1 MDLAPGKFDILGA
14 TFQRAFGKN
23 TTFFVRGVEGTE
35 TAAVNRLSFF
45 VGHGV
50 ENFCW
55 EDRVP
60 RCVDIEQKKVG
71 TKRLSSNDEVPV

>member
-1 MDLAPGKFDILGA
+1 MDLSPGKFDILGA
-14 TFQRAFGKN
+14 TFQRAFRKN
-23 TTFFVRGVEGTE
+23 TTFSVRVVEGTE
-35 TAAVNRLSFF
+35 TAAVNWLSFF
-45 VGHGV
+45 IGHIA

-60 RCVDIEQKKVG
+60 RCVDDEQKKVG